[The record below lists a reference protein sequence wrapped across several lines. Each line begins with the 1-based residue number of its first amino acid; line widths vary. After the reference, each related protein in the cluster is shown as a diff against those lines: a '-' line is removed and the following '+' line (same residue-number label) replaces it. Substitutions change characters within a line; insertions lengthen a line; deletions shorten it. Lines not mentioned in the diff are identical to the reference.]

1 MYCAGL
7 YLTGGLTPKN
17 IDLIQQKDGLFM
29 HSLLDKGRVSGMLF
43 NIPIYAVMVED
54 LGERGAEYMG
64 LKLAEELAVSASSKK
79 SVAAVATTVIPAA
92 PANSKGASQSNE
104 QGSNLEWIAVG
115 TALAAAAFVL
125 ARNFRR

>member
-1 MYCAGL
+1 
-7 YLTGGLTPKN
+7 
-17 IDLIQQKDGLFM
+17 M

-92 PANSKGASQSNE
+92 PTNSKAASQSNE

-115 TALAAAAFVL
+115 TALAAAALVL